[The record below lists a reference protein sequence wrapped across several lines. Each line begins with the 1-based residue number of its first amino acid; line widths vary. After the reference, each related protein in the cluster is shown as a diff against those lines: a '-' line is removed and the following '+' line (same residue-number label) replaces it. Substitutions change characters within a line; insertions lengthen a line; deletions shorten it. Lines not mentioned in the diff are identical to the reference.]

1 MKAIITFYRWLN
13 HFIEKLAMLFIVII
27 TTVTMYRVIMRFF
40 FNMTPSWTEEFTC
53 ILVIWITLLGMAVG
67 VRENL
72 HLSITL
78 FSDTLPQKAQKILTK
93 VLYVIQLIFG
103 LFLVVQGSALSITQ
117 SKATMAV
124 VRLHPFTDQ
133 LMPNSIL
140 YLGLPV
146 AGILII
152 MYTLVHLF
160 DKDGLFIIKS
170 METEDID

>member
-13 HFIEKLAMLFIVII
+13 HFIEKLALLFIVII
-27 TTVTMYRVIMRFF
+27 TSVTMYRVIMRFF

-53 ILVIWITLLGMAVG
+53 ILVIWITLLGMAIG

-78 FSDTLPQKAQKILTK
+78 FFDTLPEKIQKILVK
-93 VLYVIQLIFG
+93 LLYVAQLIFG
-103 LFLVVQGSALSITQ
+103 LFLVVQGSLLSITQ
-117 SKATMAV
+117 SRATMSV

-146 AGILII
+146 SGVLII

-160 DKDGLFIIKS
+160 DRDGLFIIKS
-170 METEDID
+170 MDTEDID